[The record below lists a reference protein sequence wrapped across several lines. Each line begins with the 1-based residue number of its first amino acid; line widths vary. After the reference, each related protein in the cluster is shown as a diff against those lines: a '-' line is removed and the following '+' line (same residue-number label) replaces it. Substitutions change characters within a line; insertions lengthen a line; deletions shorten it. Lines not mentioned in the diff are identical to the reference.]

1 MCFECVHQSLS
12 YLFLHVCPFLLKG
25 RQRKP
30 IAVATELLQTTSTRI
45 LWLKLRCQDGS
56 QSSTPNIALNHSSRV
71 TNIRGKHTHTHTKH
85 QLTKRAVTT
94 GPSGQGPRSTSAS
107 RSAGPFFIS
116 FCQGGDGVHLPLRYT
131 PTSEHSTLD
140 KISFRNSF
148 AVCLPAVANLEP
160 DLHHPFGETTRLLG
174 VAEKTLPAM
183 FEGYIHFRAMENHP
197 PVVSFQ

>member
-71 TNIRGKHTHTHTKH
+71 TNIRGKHAHTPNINWQDERSQQDLQVRGLVPL
-85 QLTKRAVTT
+85 QLLLSDLQV
-94 GPSGQGPRSTSAS
+94 PSSS
-107 RSAGPFFIS
+107 RSVKAEMGSTYHFAT
-116 FCQGGDGVHLPLRYT
+116 PLQANIA
-131 PTSEHSTLD
+131 PST
-140 KISFRNSF
+140 KSRF
-148 AVCLPAVANLEP
+148 AIVLQFA
-160 DLHHPFGETTRLLG
+160 FLL
-174 VAEKTLPAM
+174 
-183 FEGYIHFRAMENHP
+183 
-197 PVVSFQ
+197 